1 MLKWSYDLFYG
12 CQPLTSP
19 NTQLSWSARD
29 KLSQIWLDAVLTSIR
44 LQWESK
50 ASWLSII
57 RIAEEITNS
66 RTALQ
71 IYDHSYNI
79 WQKKKFTLLS
89 IVMVSSCPLRWCLYR
104 DCLLWKLKRSDN
116 HYGSPCCLCC
126 QIFYFTGQQKGF
138 FFCFFLHFILWWLC
152 SAKIFHFH
160 KQDVVADFLN

>member
-1 MLKWSYDLFYG
+1 MHAALSWVTAPFLWKTGVRYLLLRLQSQSSFKLIELWQRNITHSIMLKWSYDLFYG

-79 WQKKKFTLLS
+79 WQKKNS
-89 IVMVSSCPLRWCLYR
+89 HSW
-104 DCLLWKLKRSDN
+104 
-116 HYGSPCCLCC
+116 
-126 QIFYFTGQQKGF
+126 
-138 FFCFFLHFILWWLC
+138 
-152 SAKIFHFH
+152 A
-160 KQDVVADFLN
+160 